1 MVPQIYSVGL
11 KQGSL
16 QLRHTSRRGSS
27 KISRLKLGH
36 CMLNAHKSKIDHET
50 QPNLSNKQ
58 QPQPYACQ
66 RKKQKQSFQNCS
78 KYEKQRE
85 SCYLKQKKN
94 LQKKNSQYILTLN
107 MEDVLGQQ
115 NFMHNDHKS
124 LRKTFEKS
132 ILENLDSERMVWTLA
147 L

>member
-58 QPQPYACQ
+58 EPQPYACQ

-78 KYEKQRE
+78 INEKERE
-85 SCYLKQKKN
+85 LLFKTKEQFTKKS
-94 LQKKNSQYILTLN
+94 SQYILTLT
-107 MEDVLGQQ
+107 MEDVLGEQ

-124 LRKTFEKS
+124 LRETFEKS
-132 ILENLDSERMVWTLA
+132 ILEKLDSGRMVWTLG

>member
-1 MVPQIYSVGL
+1 
-11 KQGSL
+11 
-16 QLRHTSRRGSS
+16 
-27 KISRLKLGH
+27 
-36 CMLNAHKSKIDHET
+36 MLNAHKSKIDHET

-58 QPQPYACQ
+58 EPQPYACQ